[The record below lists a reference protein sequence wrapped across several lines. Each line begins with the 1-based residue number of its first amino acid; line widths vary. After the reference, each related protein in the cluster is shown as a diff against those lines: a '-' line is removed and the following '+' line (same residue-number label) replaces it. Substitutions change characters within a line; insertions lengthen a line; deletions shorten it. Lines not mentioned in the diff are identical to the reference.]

1 MLPPTII
8 ACVAVVGLA
17 ALVLWWRAGRRR
29 REIDRVLRSIGSRRC
44 AEALAMMRRLADRG
58 STAEIVAIWDRVEL
72 PLIEAVPDCPPLIKG
87 ELIAALDACA
97 LACRHVETA
106 RRINTVRNSMVNHP
120 VGVGE

>member
-1 MLPPTII
+1 MLPAVI
-8 ACVAVVGLA
+8 ASLVVVALV

-29 REIDRVLRSIGSRRC
+29 REIGRVLRSIGSRRC

-58 STAEIVAIWDRVEL
+58 STAEIVAVWDRIEL

-87 ELIAALDACA
+87 ELIVALDACA
-97 LACRHVETA
+97 LECRHVETA
-106 RRINTVRNSMVNHP
+106 RRINTVRNSMVHHP